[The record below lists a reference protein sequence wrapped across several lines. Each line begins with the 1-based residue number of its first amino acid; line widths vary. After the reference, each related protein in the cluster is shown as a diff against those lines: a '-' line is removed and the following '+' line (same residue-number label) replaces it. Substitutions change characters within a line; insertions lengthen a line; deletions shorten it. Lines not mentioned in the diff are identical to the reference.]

1 MVQHQS
7 GTSEAEEMYLITVAR
22 AIEDGRT
29 EPVSMSHVAAQLDVT
44 GVSANQMIRKLDARG
59 YVDYEPY
66 RGVSLTEHGRAVASS
81 ILRRRRLWGVFLSE
95 KLGMSPAR
103 ADNVACDLEHVTPD
117 EVADLLSGFLGHPE
131 AGPTGRAIPTAG
143 HRPSSPHAEALS
155 SLSAGTLATVVASA
169 LPEPLAGFVVDQG
182 LTTGATLE
190 VLGVGK
196 RGDRIVAV
204 GGDCVHLGTELAEGI
219 LVEIQQ

>member
-29 EPVSMSHVAAQLDVT
+29 EPVSMSHVATQLDVT
-44 GVSANQMIRKLDARG
+44 GVSVNQMIRKLDARG

-66 RGVSLTEHGRAVASS
+66 RGVSLTDHGRVVASS

-95 KLGMSPAR
+95 QLGMSPAR
-103 ADNVACDLEHVTPD
+103 ADDAACDFEHVTPD
-117 EVADLLSGFLGHPE
+117 EVADLLSDFLGDPST
-131 AGPTGRAIPTAG
+131 GPQGRAIPAG
-143 HRPSSPHAEALS
+143 VANVSAPETQL
-155 SLSAGTLATVVASA
+155 LSAMAAGTQTAIASVD
-169 LPEPLAGFVVDQG
+169 LPKPLAAFVADQG
-182 LTTGATLE
+182 LIPGVSIE

-196 RGDRIVAV
+196 HGDRLVSID
-204 GGDCVHLGTELAEGI
+204 GECLHLGTEIADGI
-219 LVEIQQ
+219 RMDTR

>member
-7 GTSEAEEMYLITVAR
+7 STSEAEEMYLITVAR

-29 EPVSMSHVAAQLDVT
+29 EPVSMSHVATQLDVT
-44 GVSANQMIRKLDARG
+44 GVSVNQMIRKLDARG

-66 RGVSLTEHGRAVASS
+66 RGVSLTELGRVVASA
-81 ILRRRRLWGVFLSE
+81 ILRRRRLWGVFLFE

-103 ADNVACDLEHVTPD
+103 ADDVACDLEHVTPD

-131 AGPTGRAIPTAG
+131 AGPTGRAIPIAG
-143 HRPSSPHAEALS
+143 DRPSSPRAETLS
-155 SLSAGTLATVVASA
+155 SLSAGTLATVVTSA
-169 LPEPLAGFVVDQG
+169 LPEPLAGFVIDQG

-204 GGDCVHLGTELAEGI
+204 GGDCVHLGPELVEGI
-219 LVEIQQ
+219 FVEIQQ

>member
-29 EPVSMSHVAAQLDVT
+29 EPVSMSHVATQLDVT
-44 GVSANQMIRKLDARG
+44 GVSVNQMIRKLDARG

-66 RGVSLTEHGRAVASS
+66 RGVSLTDHGRVVASS

-95 KLGMSPAR
+95 QLGMSPAH
-103 ADNVACDLEHVTPD
+103 ADDVACDLEHVTPD
-117 EVADLLSGFLGHPE
+117 EVADLLSGFLGDPSS
-131 AGPTGRAIPTAG
+131 GPQGRAIPAG
-143 HRPSSPHAEALS
+143 VADISAQETQPLS
-155 SLSAGTLATVVASA
+155 VMAAGTRAVIVSVD
-169 LPEPLAGFVVDQG
+169 LPEPLAAFVAHQG
-182 LTTGATLE
+182 LDPGVTIE

-196 RGDRIVAV
+196 HGDRLVSIDGA
-204 GGDCVHLGTELAEGI
+204 CLHLGTDIADGI
-219 LVEIQQ
+219 RMETR